1 VATAAITS
9 PVTEPWHA
17 RFGHRGDSINKLLT
31 AVYDLPANKPT
42 SINTIHAPCEH
53 CVNGHGRRTKI
64 ATTHKESTTLQPATR
79 VGERLHCDLTAPMT
93 AYNPLSNR
101 RDRVATAGGAIY
113 GLIIVDEYS
122 RYSWVY
128 LLKYKTQAAACVNQ
142 VCEWFVNRLGV
153 PVAEVHSDGGTEFI
167 NAKIRVPL
175 VTSGGTLTYT
185 TTDTPRH
192 NGIAERCIGVLFEI
206 LRSWKSH
213 SGFPNLL
220 WGEALLH
227 ANYVRNRT
235 PRSGTPARVPWQS
248 LFSTD
253 LLPSVDK
260 LRIFGSDCQVMVPA
274 PDRTSLDLR
283 SELAIYIGVSE
294 AQNAYRVLL
303 PDTYT
308 VRVSRDV
315 KFDESSFDLIKLY
328 RCEADDDNYDP
339 TNHSELQFSD
349 PSTTGTDTEINQS
362 SHLPN
367 DERPSVVP
375 IGMRDSDDFGLDLS
389 AADEH
394 EMNAR
399 EPAARQLTT
408 GCREPAARQLTTD
421 AWEQAA
427 RQRTTS
433 SREPA
438 ARQLTTGCREPAARQ
453 LTTDAWEQAARQR
466 TTSSREPAAR
476 QLTTDAWE
484 QAARQRTTSS
494 REPAAR
500 QLTTGSREQA
510 ARQLTTA
517 NREQAARQRTTG
529 NVQTA
534 HSHSR
539 RIVEPS
545 TGTTYSDSDSR
556 KGKRDNATVTHSTTS
571 RIAFPTDPNA
581 EIYLPQIAPTVVT
594 RAGRESKPVAE
605 YGRPNEYDYLYYTAG
620 VSLSHVGVSPT
631 VKRTVTAGVSPS
643 QVGVSLTV
651 AQHIAQAVTA
661 GTKHTAHAVSAGST
675 VTPTQV
681 TVTKYNEEPLPKSYT
696 QAMKCGNA
704 PEWCKA
710 MKEEIE
716 AQHCMDVWTLVVPPH
731 GSNVIDARWVY
742 NYKRDSLGDIVRYK
756 ARFVCKG
763 FQQLEGID
771 YNETYAPVVIGKS
784 LRLVLAI
791 AAALDL
797 ELKQL
802 DFDTAFLYASVPETI
817 YMHQPEGY
825 HDGTNKVC
833 RLNKALY
840 GLKQA
845 PHEWNNKINGT
856 LLGFGYT
863 RCKIDPCVYIKNGTV
878 NGVTVMLMLCL
889 YVDDTI
895 IAYNTAGE
903 SLWLADKH
911 AIMLEYKIKDL
922 GNCEWLLN
930 LKVTRNRSAR
940 TLTLCQESYI
950 DKLLAKFNMTDTKV
964 VPSPALCHQSVTPL
978 DQTQAIEL
986 TIDGKEHRLY
996 RALIGSLMYAAQ
1008 ITRVDIA
1015 FAVSNLSRH
1024 LHQPY
1029 QHHMNAARRVLK
1041 YLGCTKWYS
1050 LIFTVAKEGAV
1061 PLKVYTD
1068 ADWATDLNERRSTT
1082 GTLVQYNGN
1091 TIAWNSSLQKSTA
1104 GSTAEAEYVALNDA
1118 VIEAGWFRSWLRE
1131 VLGSSNNDVP
1141 VISSVTVGNNDSSIP
1156 NIMVDNKAA
1165 IQIATK
1171 GLASAPKTKHIA
1183 IKYHIVQQEV
1193 QANTVALHWCE
1204 TKLQLADILTKALGP
1219 QQHQAVVPQ
1228 LLYTVNQSK

>member
-1 VATAAITS
+1 M
-9 PVTEPWHA
+9 
-17 RFGHRGDSINKLLT
+17 
-31 AVYDLPANKPT
+31 LPANKSVIT
-42 SINTIHAPCEH
+42 DTIAAPCEH

-64 ATTHKESTTLQPATR
+64 ATTNTLSTAIQPATR

-93 AYNPLSNR
+93 AYNPLSAR
-101 RDRVATAGGAIY
+101 RDRVATVGGAIY

-122 RYSWVY
+122 RYSWAY
-128 LLKYKTQAAACVNQ
+128 LLKYKTEAAARVNE
-142 VCEWFVNRLGV
+142 VCEWFINRLGI

-175 VTSGGTLTYT
+175 VTNGGTLTYS

-192 NGIAERCIGVLFEI
+192 NGFAERTIGVLFEI
-206 LRSWKSH
+206 LRSWKSQ

-248 LFSTD
+248 LYSTD
-253 LLPSVDK
+253 MLPSVDK
-260 LRIFGSDCQVMVPA
+260 LRIFGSNCHVMIPE
-274 PDRTSLDLR
+274 PYRTSLTLR
-283 SELAIYIGVSE
+283 SEPAIYIGVCE

-315 KFDESSFDLIKLY
+315 KFDESRFDLIKSY
-328 RCEADDDNYDP
+328 RCEADGDNYNP
-339 TNHSELQFSD
+339 TSHSELQFSD
-349 PSTTGTDTEINQS
+349 PSTNGTESGVTSSDTENQN
-362 SHLPN
+362 SHSPSV
-367 DERPSVVP
+367 EWPSVVP
-375 IGMRDSDDFGLDLS
+375 IGIRDSDDFGLDLS
-389 AADEH
+389 TAEEH
-394 EMNAR
+394 EGHSQR
-399 EPAARQLTT
+399 IVEPSTRITCSDSHSQ
-408 GCREPAARQLTTD
+408 RIVEPSTRITYSD
-421 AWEQAA
+421 
-427 RQRTTS
+427 
-433 SREPA
+433 
-438 ARQLTTGCREPAARQ
+438 
-453 LTTDAWEQAARQR
+453 
-466 TTSSREPAAR
+466 
-476 QLTTDAWE
+476 
-484 QAARQRTTSS
+484 
-494 REPAAR
+494 
-500 QLTTGSREQA
+500 
-510 ARQLTTA
+510 
-517 NREQAARQRTTG
+517 N
-529 NVQTA
+529 
-534 HSHSR
+534 HSR

-545 TGTTYSDSDSR
+545 TRTVYRDSDSGFKTR
-556 KGKRDNATVTHSTTS
+556 VSRRNAEVVNGNRDTTTVTPSSSSSTAS
-571 RIAFPTDPNA
+571 SIAFPTDPNA
-581 EIYLPQIAPTVVT
+581 EIYLPPIAPKVVT
-594 RAGRESKPVAE
+594 HFGRESKPVAQF
-605 YGRPNEYDYLYYTAG
+605 GRPNKNDYLYYTAD
-620 VSLSHVGVSPT
+620 VSSSHVGASPI
-631 VKRTVTAGVSPS
+631 VNGKVTAGVSPS
-643 QVGVSLTV
+643 QVGVSP
-651 AQHIAQAVTA
+651 IVTQ
-661 GTKHTAHAVSAGST
+661 HTAQVVTVGST
-675 VTPTQV
+675 ATQSHV
-681 TVTKYNEEPLPKSYT
+681 TVTKFNEEPLPKSYA
-696 QAMKCGNA
+696 QAMKCGNT
-704 PEWCKA
+704 PEWRKA

-716 AQHCMDVWTLVVPPH
+716 AQHRMDVWTLVVPPR
-731 GSNVIDARWVY
+731 GSNIIDARWVY
-742 NYKRDSLGDIVRYK
+742 NYKRDALGDIVRYK

-763 FQQLEGID
+763 FQQIEGVD

-791 AAALDL
+791 AAALNL

-802 DFDTAFLYASVPETI
+802 DFDTAFLYAPVTETI
-817 YMHQPEGY
+817 YMRQPEGY

-845 PHEWNNKINGT
+845 PNEWNNKVNST
-856 LLGFGYT
+856 LLGLGYT

-878 NGVTVMLMLCL
+878 DGINVLLMLCL

-895 IAYNTAGE
+895 IAYNTAAE
-903 SLWLADKH
+903 PLWLADKL
-911 AIMLEYKIKDL
+911 AIMHEYKIKDL
-922 GNCEWLLN
+922 GDCEWLLN

-950 DKLLAKFNMTDTKV
+950 DKLLVKFNMADTKAV
-964 VPSPALCHQSVTPL
+964 SSPALCHQSITPL
-978 DQTQAIEL
+978 DETQAIAL
-986 TIDGKEHRLY
+986 SIDGKDHKLY
-996 RALIGSLMYAAQ
+996 RQLIGSLMYAAQ

-1024 LHQPY
+1024 LHKPY

-1041 YLGCTKWYS
+1041 YLGCTKWYA
-1050 LIFTVAKEGAV
+1050 LIFTAPKQDAI

-1091 TIAWNSSLQKSTA
+1091 TIAWNSVLQKSTA

-1131 VLGSSNNDVP
+1131 VLGSSNNDIP
-1141 VISSVTVGNNDSSIP
+1141 VTSSVTVGDNDRIIP
-1156 NIMVDNKAA
+1156 SIMVDNKAA

-1183 IKYHIVQQEV
+1183 IKYHSVQQEV

-1228 LLYTVNQSK
+1228 LLYTVRSDGVMGGSSV